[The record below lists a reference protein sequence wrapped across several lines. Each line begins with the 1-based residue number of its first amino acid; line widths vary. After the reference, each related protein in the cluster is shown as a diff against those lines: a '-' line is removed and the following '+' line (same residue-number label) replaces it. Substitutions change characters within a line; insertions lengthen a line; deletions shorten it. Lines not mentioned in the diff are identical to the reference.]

1 MKYFSPTIIASL
13 LCVILFYTGIVTP
26 RSSKPFN
33 TLLENSDIE
42 VLSGKVVSNPVKS
55 SSGKTYS
62 VIFSPSYG
70 FAKSGFSGSTSGEVS
85 LYVPSE
91 IVEAYY
97 PGKLNTIAKPRKT
110 TETRTE
116 LFKVDKEKLHGFDS
130 QFPIIENGISLVSKV
145 SYLERDDGAP
155 AFYVEEVVSHGYK
168 SKLDFYRACS
178 RLMLKRILYNWGECG
193 GLLLA
198 LLSGAREY
206 TSEEVQK
213 SFSNAGLAHV
223 LALSGMHLSIFA
235 SLPNKFSKK
244 KIPLISLI
252 VVMVFVWFA
261 GLSPSLLRALLCMIL
276 GLILKKLGV
285 ETNLLGI
292 LSLSFLIQI
301 SIFPSHIYNYGFILS
316 YCALIGLDL
325 GQKLFLPF
333 FCKLFPKK
341 FSSDISSSLGAQFI
355 TSPICLLGFGTC
367 SPFGVIAS
375 VVVSPLASIFLSFGI
390 FALILS
396 LFIPF
401 LLSPFGCIMSM
412 FYAILTWIV
421 GFFAKFPIIQISI

>member
-1 MKYFSPTIIASL
+1 M
-13 LCVILFYTGIVTP
+13 LCIFLFYTGIITP
-26 RSSKPFN
+26 KSSKPFF
-33 TLLENSDIE
+33 TLLENSDVEILLGT
-42 VLSGKVVSNPVKS
+42 VISNPVKS

-62 VIFSPSYG
+62 VAFSPNYG
-70 FAKSGFSGSTSGEVS
+70 FSKEGFSSSASGEVS
-85 LYVPSE
+85 LYIPSE

-97 PGKLNTIAKPRKT
+97 PGKLNTVAKTRKST
-110 TETRTE
+110 SQEKSLPT
-116 LFKVDKEKLHGFDS
+116 VDLEQTYGFQS

-145 SYLERDDGAP
+145 SYLEREDGSP

-168 SKLDFYRACS
+168 SKINFYRAYS

-198 LLSGAREY
+198 LLSGSREY

-235 SLPNKFSKK
+235 SLPNKITKK
-244 KIPLISLI
+244 KSQMISLI
-252 VVMVFVWFA
+252 IVMIFVWFA
-261 GLSPSLLRALLCMIL
+261 GLSPSLFRALLCMIL
-276 GLILKKLGV
+276 GTVFKKLDIK
-285 ETNLLGI
+285 TNLLGI

-316 YCALIGLDL
+316 YCALIGLDF
-325 GQKLFLPF
+325 GQKIFLPL
-333 FCKLFPKK
+333 FCKIFPKK
-341 FSSDISSSLGAQFI
+341 LSSDISSSLGAQLI
-355 TSPICLLGFGTC
+355 TSPICLVGFGTC

-375 VVVSPLASIFLSFGI
+375 VVVSPLASIFLSVGI

-396 LFIPF
+396 LIIPF
-401 LLSPFGCIMSM
+401 LLSPIGCIMSVI
-412 FYAILTWIV
+412 YVILTWIV
-421 GFFAKFPIIQISI
+421 NFFAKFPIIQISI